1 MRKSSIAQVVSI
13 AASVVLLCGCN
24 GGRTDVC
31 MSGDV
36 SACADSMLLSMQGGA
51 DTSLTIMFTGDV
63 LLDRGVRAVIERQGI
78 DYIFADVATLFA
90 QADAVVINIECPLT
104 DSHSPLGK
112 QFIFR
117 AEPSWAEGL
126 RRAGITHAA
135 MANNHTN
142 DQGRTGISDTYRHLV
157 AAGITPLGYGENH
170 EQRHEPV
177 VVEQGD
183 VKVALFNA
191 AMMTME
197 SWHRRPDRPDIWQPA
212 DDELVGVV
220 ESYIEANPSTKIICV
235 LHWGVEFQSMP
246 SRQQRILAH
255 RLSRA
260 GVDVIVG
267 HHPHVL
273 QPVEVIDDR
282 TIVYYSLGN
291 FVFDQHPPLTR
302 HSMIA
307 CLTLS
312 ADSGVIHTETAI
324 EISGCVPKQM
334 QGN

>member
-1 MRKSSIAQVVSI
+1 MRRYSIVQVVN
-13 AASVVLLCGCN
+13 VLLTAVILCSCN
-24 GGRTDVC
+24 GNTAGNDT
-31 MSGDV
+31 S
-36 SACADSMLLSMQGGA
+36 QPTTET
-51 DTSLTIMFTGDV
+51 DTSLTIMFVGDV
-63 LLDRGVRAVIERQGI
+63 LLDRGVRPVIEHRGI
-78 DYIFADVATLFA
+78 DHVFADVAPIFA
-90 QADAVVINIECPLT
+90 LADAVVINLECPLT
-104 DSHSPLGK
+104 DSRSPLGK

-142 DQGRTGISDTYRHLV
+142 DQGRTGISDTYRHLQT
-157 AAGITPLGYGENH
+157 AGITPLGYGENH

-177 VVEQGD
+177 VIERGN

-197 SWHRRPDRPDIWQPA
+197 NWHNRPDRPDICQPT
-212 DDELVGVV
+212 DDELVGAVV
-220 ESYIEANPSTKIICV
+220 AYRKANPSTKIVCV

-260 GVDVIVG
+260 GVDVIIG

-273 QPVEVIDDR
+273 QPVEVINGR

-302 HSMIA
+302 QSMIA
-307 CLTLS
+307 CVELS
-312 ADSGVIHTETAI
+312 ADTITHAEMAV
-324 EISGCVPKQM
+324 EIAGCVPKQM

>member
-1 MRKSSIAQVVSI
+1 MRKCSIAQVVSSI
-13 AASVVLLCGCN
+13 AVSVVLLCSCN
-24 GGRTDVC
+24 CGRTDARTT
-31 MSGDV
+31 D
-36 SACADSMLLSMQGGA
+36 A

-63 LLDRGVRAVIERQGI
+63 LLDRGVRPVIEHRGI
-78 DYIFADVATLFA
+78 DHVFADVAPIFA
-90 QADAVVINIECPLT
+90 RADAVVINLECPLT
-104 DSHSPLGK
+104 DSRSPLGK

-142 DQGRTGISDTYRHLV
+142 DQGRTGISDTYRHLQT
-157 AAGITPLGYGENH
+157 AGITPLGYGENH

-177 VVEQGD
+177 VIERGN

-197 SWHRRPDRPDIWQPA
+197 NWHLRPDRTDIWQPT

-220 ESYIEANPSTKIICV
+220 EAYREANPSTKIICV

-246 SRQQRILAH
+246 NRQQRILAH
-255 RLSRA
+255 RLSRV
-260 GVDVIVG
+260 GVDAVVG

-273 QPVEVIDDR
+273 QPIEVINDR

-302 HSMIA
+302 QSMIA

-312 ADSGVIHTETAI
+312 ADSIIHTEIKI